1 MVQLPV
7 HRLSKKF
14 SQNRE
19 DAIQNRIHYWKRV
32 KHMMELHEVKEKSI
46 HFRQKMLQDQ
56 IKTNYQNEFD
66 KIRGALAHS
75 VLSAHSKNVLERREN
90 ELKSLGATIA

>member
-1 MVQLPV
+1 M
-7 HRLSKKF
+7 SKKI
-14 SQNRE
+14 SRNRE

-32 KHMMELHEVKEKSI
+32 KHMMELHEIKDKSI
-46 HFRQKMLQDQ
+46 HFRQKMLKDQ

-75 VLSAHSKNVLERREN
+75 LLSTHSKQTLERREK
-90 ELKSLGATIA
+90 ELQTLGARNT

>member
-1 MVQLPV
+1 MPQLPV

-19 DAIQNRIHYWKRV
+19 DAIQNGIHYWKWV
-32 KHMMELHEVKEKSI
+32 KHMMELHELKDKSI
-46 HFRQKMLQDQ
+46 HFRQKMQHDQ

-66 KIRGALAHS
+66 KIRGGFAALGIECAFKAHPRT
-75 VLSAHSKNVLERREN
+75 KGKRTR
-90 ELKSLGATIA
+90 KIGG

>member
-32 KHMMELHEVKEKSI
+32 KHMMELHELKDKSI
-46 HFRQKMLQDQ
+46 HFRQKMLHDQ

-66 KIRGALAHS
+66 EIRGAWAHS
-75 VLSAHSKNVLERREN
+75 VLSVASMHTLERKEK
-90 ELKSLGATIA
+90 ELEKLGARIT

>member
-14 SQNRE
+14 SLNRE

-32 KHMMELHEVKEKSI
+32 KHMMELHEIKDTSI
-46 HFRQKMLQDQ
+46 HFREKMLKDQ

-75 VLSAHSKNVLERREN
+75 VLSAHSIETLRRKEKVLE
-90 ELKSLGATIA
+90 KLG